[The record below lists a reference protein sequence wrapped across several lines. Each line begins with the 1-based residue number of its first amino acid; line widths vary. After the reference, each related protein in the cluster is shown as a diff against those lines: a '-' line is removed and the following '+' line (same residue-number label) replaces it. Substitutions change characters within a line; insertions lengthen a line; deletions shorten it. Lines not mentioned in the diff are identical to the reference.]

1 MRLLLYHILMTK
13 VDVYNTEY
21 TKLNHAY
28 IEIFDFYSK
37 MIECKDADEDVL
49 VVLENILR
57 VFNPTLDKIK
67 SEMTVKTRYK
77 DDAPAK
83 KSDGNPSA
91 KNQSAKPESGED
103 GGNPYI
109 LTGNFTGE

>member
-1 MRLLLYHILMTK
+1 MNK

-83 KSDGNPSA
+83 KSGEAASNKSKDSDNGN
-91 KNQSAKPESGED
+91 NGGGDSGS
-103 GGNPYI
+103 PYI

>member
-13 VDVYNTEY
+13 VEIYNTEY

-28 IEIFDFYSK
+28 IEIFDFYK
-37 MIECKDADEDVL
+37 QMIECKDADEDVL
-49 VVLENILR
+49 VVLESILR

-77 DDAPAK
+77 DDVPAK
-83 KSDGNPSA
+83 KSGETASGKSNGN
-91 KNQSAKPESGED
+91 NGGESGS
-103 GGNPYI
+103 PYI